1 MLTITRLF
9 GFEGLYGQDAY
20 KYAEYTQAMISFFET
35 GIWPSDFI
43 WPVGYPFFSAVL
55 NLFLPLSLAMQ
66 LVSVFSLIGIGLLV
80 KNIQSS
86 LYPKVNKEFDVWG
99 VVCLVILSP
108 YFLRASVVAMS
119 DLQCAFFITLALRQ
133 FTIYRVSSKSKSIIW
148 FAIAGSLAVMTRYP
162 AALIIVPLGVL
173 FLVEMVKKGVLPIAQ
188 IIIAI
193 IFILTISYPQ
203 LGLRKSGSLNFL
215 NHSLLESWSLNNFFS
230 NSFFSADGS
239 SVYKLPN
246 LLFVVSPFV
255 HPGFITLGFP
265 LLLSAF
271 YNRKFLINSWRI
283 LLLIAIYL
291 LFLAGIPTQNQ
302 RLFFI
307 IFPLVVLAE
316 ISWFEFLIN
325 RIKYKRYLVSAAIIC
340 QLTLFVYAISKPLER
355 VRMERGITNHLKTL
369 DSKSI
374 IYTMDLDL
382 CFNYY
387 GVENKVYNLYYTAY
401 NDFVKGSYVLVNPKL
416 FTEQW
421 QQLNPGKNWERLKSE
436 NLELLQSFKNGWE
449 LYVIQ

>member
-1 MLTITRLF
+1 M
-9 GFEGLYGQDAY
+9 
-20 KYAEYTQAMISFFET
+20 
-35 GIWPSDFI
+35 
-43 WPVGYPFFSAVL
+43 
-55 NLFLPLSLAMQ
+55 
-66 LVSVFSLIGIGLLV
+66 
-80 KNIQSS
+80 
-86 LYPKVNKEFDVWG
+86 
-99 VVCLVILSP
+99 
-108 YFLRASVVAMS
+108 
-119 DLQCAFFITLALRQ
+119 
-133 FTIYRVSSKSKSIIW
+133 
-148 FAIAGSLAVMTRYP
+148 
-162 AALIIVPLGVL
+162 
-173 FLVEMVKKGVLPIAQ
+173 
-188 IIIAI
+188 
-193 IFILTISYPQ
+193 
-203 LGLRKSGSLNFL
+203 
-215 NHSLLESWSLNNFFS
+215 
-230 NSFFSADGS
+230 
-239 SVYKLPN
+239 
-246 LLFVVSPFV
+246 
-255 HPGFITLGFP
+255 
-265 LLLSAF
+265 
-271 YNRKFLINSWRI
+271 
-283 LLLIAIYL
+283 
-291 LFLAGIPTQNQ
+291 
-302 RLFFI
+302 FFI